1 MGPRVSNVA
10 PWEQLAVKLDKPGRT
25 VEWVKLP
32 SHVGTEGNAQAD
44 LLANVLT
51 LFIPYNNMVSN
62 AVSKEGNPLPRGGRL
77 TVNLPLTRLVPS
89 LHTTQQL
96 LCSPWVLRS
105 RTNALLD

>member
-51 LFIPYNNMVSN
+51 LVIPYNSMVSN
-62 AVSKEGNPLPRGGRL
+62 AVSKEGNPLLRGGRSSMKL
-77 TVNLPLTRLVPS
+77 LHIEWGSS
-89 LHTTQQL
+89 LHMMQQL
-96 LCSPWVLRS
+96 FCSSQGWRS
-105 RTNALLD
+105 